1 MSLVLLA
8 ISLSIALGVLA
19 FRFAVF
25 ALPVMA
31 GIAAFLQV
39 HGGGAGFGLSF
50 LAGLAGA
57 ALSVALV
64 IAILGFARNPFL
76 RLGALGLFAVPSRRG
91 GLRAGPWRRETCARS
106 GCPAD
111 ASLRWLR
118 RGRRRCGDD
127 QPQCLGR
134 GASRPVA
141 LGCGRSRSIDR
152 RRGGNLRC
160 DGPWVIA
167 GQSPGPSLSS
177 RMTMDQ
183 SGRCL

>member
-57 ALSVALV
+57 ALSVAFV

-76 RLGALGLFAVPSRRG
+76 RLGALGLFAVPAA
-91 GLRAGPWRRETCARS
+91 LAGYALAHGVAKHALDPGILLTLLCA
-106 GCPAD
+106 
-111 ASLRWLR
+111 
-118 RGRRRCGDD
+118 
-127 QPQCLGR
+127 
-134 GASRPVA
+134 
-141 LGCGRSRSIDR
+141 GCGAVVAVAAMI
-152 RRGGNLRC
+152 NLNAMGEGFLYR
-160 DGPWVIA
+160 
-167 GQSPGPSLSS
+167 
-177 RMTMDQ
+177 
-183 SGRCL
+183 

>member
-76 RLGALGLFAVPSRRG
+76 RLGALGLFAVPAAV
-91 GLRAGPWRRETCARS
+91 AGYALAHGVAKHALDPGVMLT
-106 GCPAD
+106 
-111 ASLRWLR
+111 LI
-118 RGRRRCGDD
+118 CG
-127 QPQCLGR
+127 
-134 GASRPVA
+134 
-141 LGCGRSRSIDR
+141 GCGAVVAVAAMI
-152 RRGGNLRC
+152 NLNTLGVGLL
-160 DGPWVIA
+160 DP
-167 GQSPGPSLSS
+167 
-177 RMTMDQ
+177 
-183 SGRCL
+183 

>member
-76 RLGALGLFAVPSRRG
+76 RLGALGLFAVPAAVAGYALAHGVAKHALDPGVMLTLLCG
-91 GLRAGPWRRETCARS
+91 G
-106 GCPAD
+106 
-111 ASLRWLR
+111 
-118 RGRRRCGDD
+118 CGAVVAVAAMIN
-127 QPQCLGR
+127 LN
-134 GASRPVA
+134 A
-141 LGCGRSRSIDR
+141 LGEGLLD
-152 RRGGNLRC
+152 
-160 DGPWVIA
+160 P
-167 GQSPGPSLSS
+167 
-177 RMTMDQ
+177 
-183 SGRCL
+183 

>member
-39 HGGGAGFGLSF
+39 HGGGAALGLSF

-76 RLGALGLFAVPSRRG
+76 RLGALGLFAVPAAVAG
-91 GLRAGPWRRETCARS
+91 YGLAHGVAKHALDPGVLLTLPCA
-106 GCPAD
+106 
-111 ASLRWLR
+111 
-118 RGRRRCGDD
+118 
-127 QPQCLGR
+127 
-134 GASRPVA
+134 
-141 LGCGRSRSIDR
+141 GCGAVVAVAAMI
-152 RRGGNLRC
+152 NLNTLGEGLL
-160 DGPWVIA
+160 DP
-167 GQSPGPSLSS
+167 
-177 RMTMDQ
+177 
-183 SGRCL
+183 